1 MAILAVQQIRRM
13 RGGAQGQLMLGS
25 DGNAY
30 VVKFQNNPQHLRVLA
45 NELMATRLAAAIGLT
60 APACDVIEVTEWLI
74 ENTADLEMDLG
85 SRCER
90 CRAGLCFG
98 SRLVGGLMPGATL
111 DYLPEE
117 QLVMVR
123 NLEEFAGVLAFD
135 KWTCNANGRQAVF
148 WKKPRE
154 KYYAASFI
162 DYGYCFNAGEWVF
175 RDAPLR
181 GVYGRNLVYERVTGW
196 KSFEP
201 WLSRIERL
209 DAQVLWEIAGT
220 VPPEW
225 YGGDAAALESLVE
238 QLLKRQSRVRE
249 LIDGFR
255 ESNRAPFPN
264 WGKSAA
270 TVRAQH
276 FEINA
281 YADDAK
287 SGTGKSGLVM

>member
-25 DGNAY
+25 DGHAY

-60 APACDVIEVTEWLI
+60 APACDMIEVTEWLI